1 MKQQA
6 VTVTDLRNAGN
17 LSGQAS
23 MIECPS
29 LCMCALLLKQPQAQP
44 FLISNKS
51 DRINT
56 AVDVPMRSAGVRH
69 RCDAI
74 NEVERGKALAP
85 LQQGRH

>member
-6 VTVTDLRNAGN
+6 VTVTDSRNAGN

-23 MIECPS
+23 MTECPS

-51 DRINT
+51 DKINT
-56 AVDVPMRSAGVRH
+56 AVDVPMRSAVRH

-74 NEVERGKALAP
+74 NEVERGTALAP